1 MRSVKLFGL
10 AALGSLGAAAPAPS
24 RVSDLTKRS
33 STCTFTAASQATESA
48 SGCSEIVLDNIEV
61 PAGETLDLSDVD
73 DGTTIVFEGTTTFGY
88 KEWSGPL
95 IRFGGKDIT
104 IKQNSGA
111 VIDGEGSRWWDGE
124 GTNGGK
130 TKPKFMYAHS
140 LEDSTI
146 TGLSIKNTPVQAISV
161 QATNLYLIDITI
173 DNSDGDDNGG
183 HNTDGFDISE
193 STGVYIRG
201 ATVKNQDDCIAINS
215 GEWEGLWAD
224 TSSSRG

>member
-1 MRSVKLFGL
+1 
-10 AALGSLGAAAPAPS
+10 
-24 RVSDLTKRS
+24 
-33 STCTFTAASQATESA
+33 
-48 SGCSEIVLDNIEV
+48 
-61 PAGETLDLSDVD
+61 
-73 DGTTIVFEGTTTFGY
+73 
-88 KEWSGPL
+88 
-95 IRFGGKDIT
+95 
-104 IKQNSGA
+104 

-215 GEWEGLWAD
+215 GEVC
-224 TSSSRG
+224 SSAFLQVGVEAN